1 MNHIM
6 RMNSLYEIN
15 APTFWSINTY
25 STAVVEVL
33 GICTGSS
40 TVSHFG
46 QMNAQG
52 SSNVNMPVI
61 YNRALPLRSTNTQ
74 CTDYYYALTYG
85 LVQAGPTGAEQINND
100 DTNGIYLAPL
110 QNGVAPAA
118 MIAHTDVR
126 SPSGDCSALFI
137 VDATGIKTLNA

>member
-1 MNHIM
+1 
-6 RMNSLYEIN
+6 MNSLYEIN
-15 APTFWSINTY
+15 VPTFWSINAY

-61 YNRALPLRSTNTQ
+61 YNRTLPFQYTNTQ
-74 CTDYYYALTYG
+74 STEYYYALTYG
-85 LVQAGPTGAEQINND
+85 LVQAGLTGAEQIND
-100 DTNGIYLAPL
+100 GDTNRSIWHHCKNVLHLL
-110 QNGVAPAA
+110 Q
-118 MIAHTDVR
+118 
-126 SPSGDCSALFI
+126 
-137 VDATGIKTLNA
+137 